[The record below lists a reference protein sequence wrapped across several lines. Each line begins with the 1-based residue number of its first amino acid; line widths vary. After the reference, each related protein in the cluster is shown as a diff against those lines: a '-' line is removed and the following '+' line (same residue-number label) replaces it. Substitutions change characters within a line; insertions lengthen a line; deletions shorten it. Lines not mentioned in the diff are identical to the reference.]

1 MLTRRLALAAA
12 ASAVLAGPA
21 FAADYPWKPER
32 PITIIVP
39 WAAGGATD
47 QVTRLAAAEIEAAL
61 GQKVVI
67 VNQPGATGSIGTK
80 NALEAPKDGYTLTAG
95 AAQDLG
101 TYKVTGMLG
110 TELKDWHLF
119 LTVANVPVFSVNA
132 NSPHKD
138 LAALLAAMKAR
149 PNGVTI
155 ATAGVGS
162 AGHAAMETL
171 ARAAGVTY
179 RHVTYDGGNPAVVA
193 TVAGETDATSQLAGE
208 QAEMI
213 RGKRLRPLAALSD
226 KPLELSGVGAIPP
239 VTQTVASLKPPT
251 NFFGI
256 FVPKGVPQPVVA
268 TLEQVWRDKVMTSDK
283 LKAYATERGALFA
296 PSTGAQ
302 AEEAALPAVRANAW
316 ILFDTGKAKVSP
328 ETVGLPRG

>member
-1 MLTRRLALAAA
+1 MITRRLALA
-12 ASAVLAGPA
+12 VTLALTSTVA
-21 FAADYPWKPER
+21 IAADYPWKPDR

-47 QVTRLAAAEIEAAL
+47 QVTRLTAAEIEGAL

-80 NALEAPKDGYTLTAG
+80 NAFEAAKDGYTWTAG

-101 TYKVTGMLG
+101 TYKVTGMLA

-132 NSPHKD
+132 ASPHRD
-138 LAALLAAMKAR
+138 LAGLLAAMKAR
-149 PNGVTI
+149 PNGVTV
-155 ATAGVGS
+155 ATAGVAS
-162 AGHAAMETL
+162 AGHNAMETL

-213 RGKRLRPLAALSD
+213 RGKRLRPLAALSE
-226 KPLELSGVGAIPP
+226 KPLELAGVGAIPP
-239 VTQTVASLKPPT
+239 VTQTIADLKPPT
-251 NFFGI
+251 SYFGI

-268 TLEQVWRDKVMTSDK
+268 TLEQIWRDKIMTSEK
-283 LKAYATERGALFA
+283 LKTYAAERGALFA
-296 PSTGAQ
+296 PSSG
-302 AEEAALPAVRANAW
+302 EAAEAAAMPAVRANAW
-316 ILFDTGKAKVSP
+316 ILFDSGKAKVSP
-328 ETVGLPRG
+328 ETVGIPRS